1 MTKNKNKFEFSIES
15 IIIIVGLAVLF
26 SLSMFFIYKS
36 IKEPEFIVTENVSHT
51 ERVCNYTY
59 NDSVYRFAENEFGEL
74 YEVYQN
80 VSEIKSEEI
89 SCSIF
94 MFFLS
99 VDEKSVGEVF
109 NKHEFV
115 SSVFLRN
122 ETIYEYIEVDEI
134 MFPTSYIQDDNRVL
148 FFECMPKGNK
158 CLLENISKEDLTF
171 DWLDKNAEC
180 LNYELNCWQCNN
192 NISLELM
199 KEAQEVCVEDYRTA
213 FCREINSHNYKCSKY
228 KIGNYTIEVLK

>member
-1 MTKNKNKFEFSIES
+1 MKNKKVSVLKIAGIVCLIFIFVAC
-15 IIIIVGLAVLF
+15 IIY
-26 SLSMFFIYKS
+26 FILQ
-36 IKEPEFIVTENVSHT
+36 EPEFIITQNVSHT
-51 ERVCNYTY
+51 ESICNYTY

-80 VSEIKSEEI
+80 ISKTKSEEI

-94 MFFLS
+94 MFFVS
-99 VDEKSVGEVF
+99 VNEKSVGEVF

-122 ETIYEYIEVDEI
+122 ETTYEDVEVDKIE
-134 MFPTSYIQDDNRVL
+134 L
-148 FFECMPKGNK
+148 FYNDAQFCPEGKDFGSEECLPIS
-158 CLLENISKEDLTF
+158 CCNISKEDLTL
-171 DWLDKNAEC
+171 DWIDEKNAEC
-180 LNYELNCWQCNN
+180 INYELNCWQCNN

-213 FCREINSHNYKCSKY
+213 FCREINSNNYKCSKY
-228 KIGNYTIEVLK
+228 KIGNYTIEVKE